1 MKKLITLFL
10 ALILVVSM
18 FAACNT
24 PEGPAGESTPPK
36 GNGDATPAPGG
47 SEGGDEQP
55 ETNEH
60 EAIGLPEDINLGG
73 KVITVHHWDAG
84 YPEFEVDQD
93 SLDGDPVADAA
104 YKKNLYTEQLLNVEL
119 EFYDWEY
126 KGNGIGQLIEA
137 CDNLKNAMSDAS
149 SSVDIIANYPRVV
162 PTGAIRGLCY
172 DITSLDSVDLSK
184 EWWPQNLQNEIAV
197 FDSVMFLSGD
207 ISTSLIY
214 QIYGLFY
221 NKTLAESFGLEN
233 IVQLVDDGEWTLDK
247 FIEITK
253 VGYEDIDTVS
263 GKSEG
268 DTFAL
273 TLEWWNADA
282 LVQSCGYKILENT
295 AEGIKVTDAFF
306 SPAFGEFVGKIG
318 KWFASDY
325 VFDDAQYAA
334 AATNAFLESR
344 SIFYLGALSKGH
356 NLQDTDIDYG
366 IVPLPKMTTSDSY
379 VTTVA
384 NGMTMYSIGR
394 LTKNAE
400 DAGTVL
406 QTLGYYGLQYT
417 TPAVFEVTMQGK
429 FSKDEETMRLLTTL
443 KNGVQFDLA
452 LLYQR
457 QIDSINDI
465 PTQAF
470 LRNSEWSVIMSSRQ
484 QKLLNKM
491 VDALNEDIKEN
502 LGL

>member
-10 ALILVVSM
+10 ALILLVSV
-18 FAACNT
+18 FAACSIPGDSND
-24 PEGPAGESTPPK
+24 GSKPAG
-36 GNGDATPAPGG
+36 GGDATPAPGG
-47 SEGGDEQP
+47 NGGDEQP

-73 KVITVHHWDAG
+73 NVITVHHWDAG
-84 YPEFEVDQD
+84 YPEFDIDQ
-93 SLDGDPVADAA
+93 SELDGDPVADAA
-104 YKKNLYTEQLLNVEL
+104 YKKNLYTEQILNVEL

-184 EWWPQNLQNEIAV
+184 KWWPQNLQNEIAV

-207 ISTSLIY
+207 ISASLIY

-221 NKTLAESFGLEN
+221 NKTLAEAYGLEN

-253 VGYEDIDTVS
+253 VGYEDVDTVS
-263 GKSEG
+263 GKSAG

-295 AEGIKVTDAFF
+295 SDGIKITDEFF
-306 SPAFGEFVGKIG
+306 APAFGDFVGKIG

-325 VFDDAQYAA
+325 VYDDKAYAGE
-334 AATNAFLESR
+334 ATNAFLESR

-356 NLQDTDIDYG
+356 SLQDTDIDYG
-366 IVPLPKMTTSDSY
+366 IVPLPKMSAADDY

-394 LTKNAE
+394 LTKHAE

-443 KNGVQFDLA
+443 KEGVQFDLA

-457 QIDSINDI
+457 QVDSINDI

-470 LRNSEWSVIMSSRQ
+470 ANNSEWSVIMTSRKQ
-484 QKLLNKM
+484 QLLNKM
-491 VDALNEDIKEN
+491 VDALNEDIREN

>member
-1 MKKLITLFL
+1 
-10 ALILVVSM
+10 
-18 FAACNT
+18 
-24 PEGPAGESTPPK
+24 
-36 GNGDATPAPGG
+36 
-47 SEGGDEQP
+47 
-55 ETNEH
+55 
-60 EAIGLPEDINLGG
+60 
-73 KVITVHHWDAG
+73 
-84 YPEFEVDQD
+84 
-93 SLDGDPVADAA
+93 
-104 YKKNLYTEQLLNVEL
+104 
-119 EFYDWEY
+119 
-126 KGNGIGQLIEA
+126 LIEA

-356 NLQDTDIDYG
+356 SLQDTDIDYG

-394 LTKNAE
+394 LTKHAE

-406 QTLGYYGLQYT
+406 QTLGYYAYSTT
-417 TPAVFEVTMQGK
+417 TPALYEVSFIGK
-429 FSKDEETMRLLTTL
+429 SSKDDYNIKM
-443 KNGVQFDLA
+443 FDIIRGGITFDVGRVYDFYISGTADGYVNYFLPNIVSFPIRDITSKDVSFTFNSSGDPVRKLVSDYIKERNAA
-452 LLYQR
+452 LIEY
-457 QIDSINDI
+457 IDSKN
-465 PTQAF
+465 
-470 LRNSEWSVIMSSRQ
+470 
-484 QKLLNKM
+484 
-491 VDALNEDIKEN
+491 
-502 LGL
+502 